1 MGGDRAHQI
10 VSVLHEPSS
19 ERDFLQSEVREQ
31 PFEESHNVFLQPSPQ
46 MQGSTKDKI
55 ELFQEENVVLSEIEA
70 NESQEVELGGE
81 KEDTK
86 FELYPAENMLDY

>member
-1 MGGDRAHQI
+1 
-10 VSVLHEPSS
+10 
-19 ERDFLQSEVREQ
+19 
-31 PFEESHNVFLQPSPQ
+31 
-46 MQGSTKDKI
+46 MQDSTKEKI

-86 FELYPAENMLDY
+86 LELYPAENMHDY